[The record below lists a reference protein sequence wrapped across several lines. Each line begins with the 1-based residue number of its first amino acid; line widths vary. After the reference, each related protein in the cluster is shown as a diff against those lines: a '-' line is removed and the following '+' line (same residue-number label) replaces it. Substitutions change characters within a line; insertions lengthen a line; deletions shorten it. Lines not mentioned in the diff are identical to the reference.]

1 MDKFINK
8 IGIDFHSDMIEM
20 PIEIFNGIGE
30 EKEKF
35 GIISLQ
41 LEKTEII
48 KNPIFILFSIDNTAS
63 MSETCKRGFSKL
75 HYLKQT
81 FKNMIEFLATIE
93 NAEIYIKVHSFN
105 RVVNVV
111 VDNVRIMREN
121 INDIISKI
129 IDLKTDSVTA
139 IDNAF
144 NEARE
149 TMKTYISEYPLHYV
163 THIFMTDGEPT
174 SGIKNHNLLIDLI
187 DESYSNVF
195 IGFGKD
201 HNIDLLRKCGNLKSA
216 YYDFVDNIE
225 YSGIVYGEIIH
236 NILYPI
242 LKNVTIEIENGLL
255 YDWKT
260 NLWVTFIYEE
270 KLIGESNKIYHI
282 KSTNCEKVIVK
293 IFGIPFYEIGEP
305 KLLEYFYILN
315 DYHRVDEK
323 EKNDLSKYI
332 FRQAVQEILYKTN
345 NINDFIENI
354 NINDNNNI
362 NELKNEIKN
371 IFSKIH
377 KYMRENNLL
386 QDDMMKQLCNDLS
399 ICYNTLGTYYGKM
412 YSLGRQTSQGRQQT
426 HNITIPDFMSNILMK
441 VNSFDSDVNHDLD
454 NLENLITPLKHPSD
468 IDDSIFKFYDNS
480 KNNNVCD
487 DEIENYIP
495 SNDCLSCFSSPS
507 LVNTIRSVS
516 GGII

>member
-8 IGIDFHSDMIEM
+8 ISIDFHSDLVKM
-20 PIEIFNGIGE
+20 PIEIFNGRGE
-30 EKEKF
+30 GKKEKF
-35 GIISLQ
+35 GIISLK

-63 MSETCKRGFSKL
+63 MSETCKGGFSKL

-105 RVVNVV
+105 RIVNVI
-111 VDNVRIMREN
+111 VDNVRIIREN
-121 INDIISKI
+121 INNIISKI
-129 IDLKTDSVTA
+129 MALKAESITA

-149 TMKTYISEYPLHYV
+149 TIKKYISEYSLHDV

-174 SGIKNHNLLIDLI
+174 TGIKNHNLLIDLI

-201 HNIDLLRKCGNLKSA
+201 HNVDLLRKCGNLKMA

-242 LKNVTIEIENGLL
+242 LKDVSIEIENGLL

-260 NLWVTFIYEE
+260 NSWVTYIYEE

-282 KSTNCEKVIVK
+282 KSADCEEVSVK

-305 KLLEYFYILN
+305 KLLEYFCILN
-315 DYHRVDEK
+315 DYDESNEK
-323 EKNDLSKYI
+323 EKTDLSKYI
-332 FRQAVQEILYKTN
+332 FRQSVLELLYKTN
-345 NINDFIENI
+345 NTYDFIEDI
-354 NINDNNNI
+354 NINDNG
-362 NELKNEIKN
+362 LKNEINN
-371 IFSKIH
+371 IFSKIY

-386 QDDMMKQLCNDLS
+386 QDFILKQLCDDLA
-399 ICYNTLGTYYGKM
+399 ICHNTLGTPYAKM
-412 YSLGRQTSQGRQQT
+412 YSLARQTSQGRQQT
-426 HNITIPDFMSNILMK
+426 HNITIPDCMANILIK
-441 VNSFDSDVNHDLD
+441 VNSFDSDDNHDLD
-454 NLENLITPLKHPSD
+454 NVENLITPLYHPSD
-468 IDDSIFKFYDNS
+468 IDDNNFKFYEKP
-480 KNNNVCD
+480 KNNSASD
-487 DEIENYIP
+487 DNIENYIP
-495 SNDCLSCFSSPS
+495 SNDCLSCFASPS
-507 LVNTIRSVS
+507 LINTIRSVS
-516 GGII
+516 AGII

>member
-8 IGIDFHSDMIEM
+8 ISIDFHGDLVKM
-20 PIEIFNGIGE
+20 PLEIFNEGGE
-30 EKEKF
+30 EKF

-41 LEKTEII
+41 LEKIEII

-105 RVVNVV
+105 RMVNVI
-111 VDNVRIMREN
+111 VDNIRIMKEN
-121 INDIISKI
+121 IDDIISKI
-129 IDLKTDSVTA
+129 MNLKAESVTA

-149 TMKTYISEYPLHYV
+149 SMKTYISEYPLHDV

-174 SGIKNHNLLIDLI
+174 TGIKNHNLLIDLI

-201 HNIDLLRKCGNLKSA
+201 HNIDLLRKCGNLKSS

-242 LKNVTIEIENGLL
+242 LKDVSIEIENGLL

-260 NLWVTFIYEE
+260 NLWVKYIYDE

-282 KSTNCEKVIVK
+282 KSADCEKVAVK
-293 IFGIPFYEIGEP
+293 IFGTPFYEIGEP
-305 KLLEYFYILN
+305 KLLEYFCILN
-315 DYHRVDEK
+315 DYSKSDEK
-323 EKNDLSKYI
+323 EKTDLSKYI

-354 NINDNNNI
+354 NINDNDNI

-371 IFSKIH
+371 IFSKIY
-377 KYMRENNLL
+377 KYIRENNLL
-386 QDDMMKQLCNDLS
+386 QDVMLKQLCDDMA
-399 ICYNTLGTYYGKM
+399 ICYNTLGTPYGKM

-426 HNITIPDFMSNILMK
+426 HNITIPDCMSNILMK
-441 VNSFDSDVNHDLD
+441 VNSFESDVNSDLEED
-454 NLENLITPLKHPSD
+454 ENLITPLDHPSD
-468 IDDSIFKFYDNS
+468 MDDNIFKFYDNP
-480 KNNNVCD
+480 KNNNNLGID
-487 DEIENYIP
+487 DIENYIP
-495 SNDCLSCFSSPS
+495 SNDCLSCFASPS